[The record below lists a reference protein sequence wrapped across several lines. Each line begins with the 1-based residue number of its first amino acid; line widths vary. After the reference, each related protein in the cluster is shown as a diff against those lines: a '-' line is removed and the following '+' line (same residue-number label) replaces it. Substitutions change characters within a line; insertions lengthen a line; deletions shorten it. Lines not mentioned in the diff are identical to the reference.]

1 MQFVPTKVH
10 GVLDYLG
17 ALLLIAFPFVL
28 GFGTAAATWIM
39 VILGAGVLV
48 YTFFTDFELG
58 IVRRLPVATHLLLDG
73 LGGVFLLAA
82 PWLFGFADQD
92 PWWPFVLMGLVE
104 IGAALFTRRVAD
116 DRMGAA
122 GMTTPGTVGL
132 QRDAA

>member
-1 MQFVPTKVH
+1 MRFVPTKVH

-17 ALLLIAFPFVL
+17 AVLLIAFPFVL
-28 GFGTAAATWIM
+28 GFETAAATWIM

-58 IVRRLPVATHLLLDG
+58 IVRRIPVATHLLLDG
-73 LGGVFLLAA
+73 LAGVFLLVS
-82 PWLFGFADQD
+82 PWLFRFADVD

-116 DRMGAA
+116 DRAGMG
-122 GMTTPGTVGL
+122 GMTTPGTAGVH
-132 QRDAA
+132 RDAA